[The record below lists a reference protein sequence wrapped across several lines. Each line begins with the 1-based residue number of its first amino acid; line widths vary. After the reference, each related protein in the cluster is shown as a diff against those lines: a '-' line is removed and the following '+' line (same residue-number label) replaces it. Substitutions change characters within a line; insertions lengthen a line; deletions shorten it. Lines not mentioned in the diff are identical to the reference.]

1 MKKIAYVSAVSSL
14 STAILLAPSIASAA
28 NFAFQPRLEA
38 GFLYYDFESQ
48 AGAFSSS
55 PLGSG
60 GSILTQQNSAQGD
73 FRWKD
78 TLPLIGG
85 GLTFFVDRFFADFS
99 IQYAFNGSASD
110 SQTNSAFT
118 EGGVGEFST
127 FSSLERSDDVDFDRT
142 EYAISFG
149 YSITDNW
156 VVFAGYK
163 KAETNFESDF
173 SAITRTDTVPILD
186 LNENVTIATIDG
198 ELDYD
203 VEQDGPFIG
212 SSYGWRI
219 NKGAF
224 DGVFAASLAL
234 AFLDSEIKQKLKNQ
248 QATFIFPE
256 EIGPLPVA
264 NQTVPTL
271 KGDTVGLTLG
281 FTWRGFTPVEGLT
294 YSLGIQGY
302 NYDFDSDETLGEF
315 TETAITFKAGVAYT
329 F

>member
-1 MKKIAYVSAVSSL
+1 M
-14 STAILLAPSIASAA
+14 
-28 NFAFQPRLEA
+28 
-38 GFLYYDFESQ
+38 
-48 AGAFSSS
+48 
-55 PLGSG
+55 
-60 GSILTQQNSAQGD
+60 
-73 FRWKD
+73 
-78 TLPLIGG
+78 
-85 GLTFFVDRFFADFS
+85 TFFVDRFFADFS

-110 SQTNSAFT
+110 TQRNSAFT

-149 YSITDNW
+149 YAITDSW

-173 SAITRTDTVPILD
+173 NATTRTDTVPILD
-186 LNENVTIATIDG
+186 VNQNITIATVDG

-224 DGVFAASLAL
+224 DGTLAASLAF
-234 AFLDSEIKQKLKNQ
+234 AFLDSKIKQKLKNQ
-248 QATFIFPE
+248 TATFIFPE
-256 EIGPLPVA
+256 ETGPLPVA
-264 NQTVPTL
+264 DQKVPSL
-271 KGDTVGLTLG
+271 EGDTVGLTVG

-302 NYDFDSDETLGEF
+302 SYDFDSNETLGEF
-315 TETAITFKAGVAYT
+315 TETAINFKAGVAYS

>member
-1 MKKIAYVSAVSSL
+1 
-14 STAILLAPSIASAA
+14 
-28 NFAFQPRLEA
+28 
-38 GFLYYDFESQ
+38 
-48 AGAFSSS
+48 
-55 PLGSG
+55 
-60 GSILTQQNSAQGD
+60 
-73 FRWKD
+73 
-78 TLPLIGG
+78 
-85 GLTFFVDRFFADFS
+85 
-99 IQYAFNGSASD
+99 
-110 SQTNSAFT
+110 
-118 EGGVGEFST
+118 
-127 FSSLERSDDVDFDRT
+127 
-142 EYAISFG
+142 
-149 YSITDNW
+149 
-156 VVFAGYK
+156 VFAGYK